1 VILLS
6 VYCTKT
12 AIDIFTFYRF
22 IFLHCLSCVC
32 QLFLLKI
39 MMMMMMMD
47 TMNVSFITV
56 TQIGLMSFGSLQCE
70 DRSVYGF
77 R

>member
-1 VILLS
+1 
-6 VYCTKT
+6 
-12 AIDIFTFYRF
+12 
-22 IFLHCLSCVC
+22 
-32 QLFLLKI
+32 
-39 MMMMMMMD
+39 MMMMMMED